1 MNYQNL
7 AVETF
12 RSCAEKGAALLESCA
27 HILLFL
33 FFFFFLRY
41 LALLACSR
49 DEYQPS
55 FREAASTQRYTVDA
69 LERVECKD
77 VTTWLQQITG
87 MPRLQY
93 ARGNYDPAKKSPI
106 LTPSPTTN
114 LQHPAKIASR
124 IED

>member
-12 RSCAEKGAALLESCA
+12 RSCAEKGAALLESA
-27 HILLFL
+27 LTFFYFNFLL
-33 FFFFFLRY
+33 LRY

-93 ARGNYDPAKKSPI
+93 ARGNSDPAKKSPI